1 MKSILNI
8 AAVAA
13 VLSLSAVAAQ
23 AQVQSAEA
31 GFAPDI
37 YNAQSTLSRQ
47 QVSNAVVAARKDGT
61 LPMAGGDSYTLPM
74 AGGDSYTLP
83 GTATQG
89 STLARSDVQRQATA
103 RGGNSLAGEGSVQ

>member
-61 LPMAGGDSYTLPM
+61 LPMAGGDSYTLP
-74 AGGDSYTLP
+74 